1 MLRDVVVALH
11 CTMRRGCIHRRV
23 FYRSLHNPLMT
34 YIGRR
39 YASAAATVPPPPV
52 PPRPSGPSCGT
63 TKGDNALLVLSQP
76 KPIQTV
82 GFRLGYDRAR
92 REFLKWSKR
101 HGALNMVQAGSG
113 QLEQDLWDT
122 VTGSRSIGGEEQ
134 DLFSARPVFVPFYSF
149 KLADGTFRHVYAGS
163 TFDAVSLQV
172 SLSADLDD
180 VSMGETSGGE
190 LSEQLRLV
198 DGAAEPAHVDDWT
211 LGIDAAW
218 AMLQASSYVATAPP
232 LGVGRVLLPA
242 WCFGYKHIGVTML
255 TWVSGVSGD
264 ASGISHL
271 AFWEDESLREDFKNA
286 LGGAAKTLADTTS
299 RLSPNVRYEVTSAAV
314 RGAMGV
320 GSMALAAAKR
330 HPKILLASLA
340 APFVYKLLKPA
351 AQSVYQQLTSD
362 RYTAM
367 SAHAA

>member
-1 MLRDVVVALH
+1 MLHDVTVVLH
-11 CTMRRGCIHRRV
+11 FTMRRGCIHRRM
-23 FYRSLHNPLMT
+23 FCSLHDPLMMT
-34 YIGRR
+34 CVGRR

-52 PPRPSGPSCGT
+52 PPRPSSPSSRT

-76 KPIQTV
+76 KPIQTIE
-82 GFRLGYDRAR
+82 FSLGYGRAR

-113 QLEQDLWDT
+113 QLEQDVWDT

-134 DLFSARPVFVPFYSF
+134 DLFSARPIFVPFYSF
-149 KLADGTFRHVYAGS
+149 KLADGTCHHVYAGS
-163 TFDAVSLQV
+163 TFDADSLQA

-180 VSMGETSGGE
+180 VAMGAKSGGE

-198 DGAAEPAHVDDWT
+198 DGALEPAHVDEWT
-211 LGIDAAW
+211 LGVDAAW
-218 AMLQASSYVATAPP
+218 AMLQASSCVAIAPP
-232 LGVGRVLLPA
+232 MGVGRVLLPA

-255 TWVSGVSGD
+255 TWVSGASGD
-264 ASGISHL
+264 VSGISHL
-271 AFWEDESLREDFKNA
+271 AFWEDESLRKDFKNA

-299 RLSPNVRYEVTSAAV
+299 RLTPTVRYEVTSAAV
-314 RGAMGV
+314 RGAVGV

-362 RYTAM
+362 RYTDI
-367 SAHAA
+367 SAHPT